1 MMSYPGMFV
10 NQVSSRIYFT
20 QAGNDEKTMAIFQ
33 SWSEHSAKECYLHL
47 CECLTDPESHGCDL
61 PRYDAKM
68 KVIWDHAIPAYT
80 AVSALRET
88 YRQGGASREE
98 LNRLRQAVYAF
109 SRSYCSDEGY
119 LYPEGKVLERFC
131 RIQEEVQQP

>member
-1 MMSYPGMFV
+1 MTFPGMLV
-10 NQVSSRIYFT
+10 NQVGSSIYFT
-20 QAGNDEKTMAIFQ
+20 QAGDYENTVARFD

-68 KVIWDHAIPAYT
+68 KVIWDHAIPASA
-80 AVSALRET
+80 AVSTLRET
-88 YRQGGASREE
+88 YRQGGASRDE
-98 LNRLRQAVYAF
+98 LNRLRQAVHAF

-119 LYPEGKVLERFC
+119 LYPDGRVLERFS
-131 RIQEEVQQP
+131 RIQEEEVQS